1 MNSPTFGPGTRPPF
15 PPGPNRAQG
24 TGIAPTWHGIARAAS
39 RKDTTMTYATDTTR
53 PGLVAG
59 IADADLAALILRVAM
74 GILFLAHTWLKLVI
88 FTPAGTA
95 AFFESLGFPG
105 FLAYL
110 VIAAEL
116 LGGIA
121 LILGLWTRW
130 VSLALV
136 PVLLGSIYAPHGA
149 AGFFFSSEG
158 GGWEFPAFW
167 AVALVVQ
174 ALLGDGAFAL
184 RRGR

>member
-1 MNSPTFGPGTRPPF
+1 M
-15 PPGPNRAQG
+15 
-24 TGIAPTWHGIARAAS
+24 AS
-39 RKDTTMTYATDTTR
+39 TTASSAHQSRTSVIEGVTN
-53 PGLVAG
+53 
-59 IADADLAALILRVAM
+59 ADLAATILRIST
-74 GILFLAHTWLKLVI
+74 GILFLAHAWLKLVI
-88 FTPAGTA
+88 FTPAGTVG
-95 AFFESLGFPG
+95 FFESLGFPG

-116 LGGIA
+116 FGGIA
-121 LILGLWTRW
+121 LLLGVATRW

-149 AGFFFSSEG
+149 AGFFFSNEG

-174 ALLGDGAFAL
+174 ALLGNGAFAL
-184 RRGR
+184 QRKSV

>member
-1 MNSPTFGPGTRPPF
+1 
-15 PPGPNRAQG
+15 
-24 TGIAPTWHGIARAAS
+24 
-39 RKDTTMTYATDTTR
+39 MTYATAQSVPR
-53 PGLVAG
+53 PSLVEG
-59 IADADLAALILRVAM
+59 IANADLAATILRVSM
-74 GILFLAHTWLKLVI
+74 GILFLAHAGLKLFI

-95 AFFESLGFPG
+95 GYFASLGLPG
-105 FLAYL
+105 PLAYL

-116 LGGIA
+116 VGGLA
-121 LILGLWTRW
+121 LILGVYSRW

-136 PVLLGSIYAPHGA
+136 PILLGSIYVPHGA
-149 AGFFFSSEG
+149 AGFFFSNEG

-184 RRGR
+184 KRARA

>member
-1 MNSPTFGPGTRPPF
+1 LAYAP
-15 PPGPNRAQG
+15 AQASAQPSL
-24 TGIAPTWHGIARAAS
+24 IAGVS
-39 RKDTTMTYATDTTR
+39 N
-53 PGLVAG
+53 
-59 IADADLAALILRVAM
+59 ADLAATILRVTM
-74 GILFLAHTWLKLVI
+74 GVLFLAHTWLKLVI

-95 AFFESLGFPG
+95 GFFESLGFPG
-105 FLAYL
+105 FLAYV

-116 LGGIA
+116 FGGIA
-121 LILGLWTRW
+121 LILGVWARW

-136 PVLLGSIYAPHGA
+136 PILLGSIYAPHGA
-149 AGFFFSSEG
+149 AGFFFSNEG

-184 RRGR
+184 KRSRT

>member
-1 MNSPTFGPGTRPPF
+1 
-15 PPGPNRAQG
+15 
-24 TGIAPTWHGIARAAS
+24 
-39 RKDTTMTYATDTTR
+39 MTYATAQSAPR
-53 PGLVAG
+53 PSLVEGVAN
-59 IADADLAALILRVAM
+59 ADLAATVLRVSI
-74 GILFLAHTWLKLVI
+74 GTLFLAHAGLKLFV

-95 AFFESLGFPG
+95 GYFASLGLPG
-105 FLAYL
+105 PLAYL

-121 LILGLWTRW
+121 LILGVYSRW

-136 PVLLGSIYAPHGA
+136 PILLGSIYVPHGA
-149 AGFFFSSEG
+149 AGFFFSNEG

-167 AVALVVQ
+167 AVTLVVQ

-184 RRGR
+184 KRSRT